1 MFRAAAVA
9 LVAMAAFDYFYCN
22 GWYTRT
28 AETIALN
35 ALHLITG

>member
-9 LVAMAAFDYFYCN
+9 LVALAAIDYFYCN
-22 GWYTRT
+22 GWYTHA
-28 AETIALN
+28 AEEVALN

>member
-9 LVAMAAFDYFYCN
+9 LVALAAFDHFYCD
-22 GWYTRT
+22 GWYLHTVE
-28 AETIALN
+28 AILFN